1 MESCL
6 CVTSEN
12 PRFSPEFSCMQKMLV
27 VNKHFRLL
35 EFMCHIL
42 FRLRF
47 INAAGERRAKAMDNE
62 RQFWGTEFPFPAN

>member
-1 MESCL
+1 
-6 CVTSEN
+6 
-12 PRFSPEFSCMQKMLV
+12 MQKMMV

-62 RQFWGTEFPFPAN
+62 RQFWGTEFREWQDNYESEGIG

>member
-1 MESCL
+1 
-6 CVTSEN
+6 
-12 PRFSPEFSCMQKMLV
+12 MQKMLV

-47 INAAGERRAKAMDNE
+47 INAAGERRAKAMDNK
-62 RQFWGTEFPFPAN
+62 RQFWGREFPFPAN